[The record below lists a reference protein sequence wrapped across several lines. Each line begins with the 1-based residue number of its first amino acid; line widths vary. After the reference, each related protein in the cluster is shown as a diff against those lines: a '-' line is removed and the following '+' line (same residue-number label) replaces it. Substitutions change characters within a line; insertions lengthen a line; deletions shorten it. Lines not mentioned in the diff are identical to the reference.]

1 MPISISHIF
10 GWGGGVLQGGW
21 QPVNDPYGGGKSAT
35 VAAGANGA
43 APAVAPADYP
53 ASATAYNES
62 I

>member
-1 MPISISHIF
+1 M
-10 GWGGGVLQGGW
+10 
-21 QPVNDPYGGGKSAT
+21 NDPYGGGKSAT
-35 VAAGANGA
+35 VAAAGASGA